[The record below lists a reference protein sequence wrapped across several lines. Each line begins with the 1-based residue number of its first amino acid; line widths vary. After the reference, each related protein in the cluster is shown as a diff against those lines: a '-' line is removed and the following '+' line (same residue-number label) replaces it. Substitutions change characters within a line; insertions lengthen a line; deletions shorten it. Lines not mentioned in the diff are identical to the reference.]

1 MEINLGEN
9 QITVL
14 GKPQPL
20 KRTRIK
26 VNGCYDSQKHE
37 KLLFY
42 LEVKKQWEALK
53 LPIYIDPLHL
63 DAVFIF
69 SVPQSYS
76 AQKQRA
82 LKACPRGIT
91 SDLDNLLKLLMDSI
105 QGLCFSN
112 DNLVASIN
120 AKKCY
125 GSIPRTI
132 FSLKKL

>member
-14 GKPQPL
+14 GKPTSL
-20 KRTRIK
+20 KRTRIR

-53 LPIYIDPLHL
+53 LPIYSEPLHL
-63 DAVFIF
+63 DALFIF
-69 SVPQSYS
+69 PIPVSYS
-76 AQKQRA
+76 AARQRA
-82 LKACPRGIT
+82 LKTLPTGIV
-91 SDLDNLLKLLMDSI
+91 SDLDNLLKFLCDSI
-105 QGLCFSN
+105 QGLCYSN

-120 AKKCY
+120 AKKVY
-125 GSIPRTI
+125 GNIPRTI